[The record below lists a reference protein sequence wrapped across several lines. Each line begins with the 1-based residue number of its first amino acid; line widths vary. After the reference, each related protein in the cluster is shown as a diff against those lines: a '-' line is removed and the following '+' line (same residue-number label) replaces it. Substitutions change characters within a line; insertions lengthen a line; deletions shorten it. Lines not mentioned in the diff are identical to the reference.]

1 MEPSIPSLPR
11 AARRRLM
18 RVVHKTRDKD
28 HARRALAILRLAEG
42 LAVSEV
48 ARSPQ
53 PVTSARRA
61 PPSTAGGDASRPKGS
76 GDWSPLP
83 PGARLGP

>member
-1 MEPSIPSLPR
+1 MEPSILSLPR

-48 ARSPQ
+48 ARRLCAARSTVYRWWGRFPLRQDSCRLDSPI
-53 PVTSARRA
+53 T
-61 PPSTAGGDASRPKGS
+61 
-76 GDWSPLP
+76 L
-83 PGARLGP
+83 GAER